1 MDLNLADELLPNCE
15 WSLND
20 VKKIKILEAEEVQ
33 ELFEDID
40 RGEYTE
46 MDIASACM
54 TALYLFKQ
62 LEGR

>member
-1 MDLNLADELLPNCE
+1 
-15 WSLND
+15 
-20 VKKIKILEAEEVQ
+20 VKEIKILEAEEVQ
-33 ELFEDID
+33 EVFEDID

-46 MDIASACM
+46 MDIANLCM